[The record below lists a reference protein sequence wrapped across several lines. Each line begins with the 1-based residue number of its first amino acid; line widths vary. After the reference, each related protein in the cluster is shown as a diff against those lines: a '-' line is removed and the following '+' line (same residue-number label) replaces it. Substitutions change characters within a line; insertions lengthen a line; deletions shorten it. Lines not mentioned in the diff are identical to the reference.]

1 MHNSSLTDGIIKCT
15 KKQLHELNIR
25 LVQVLSQI
33 GLISQIADYV
43 EIVGAVCKIYFAPLN
58 LHVIIGRR
66 YSE

>member
-43 EIVGAVCKIYFAPLN
+43 EIVA
-58 LHVIIGRR
+58 HM
-66 YSE
+66 